1 MSRGDTDSW
10 GENVAAVSIN
20 GKRGGQMKAAR
31 IAGILVGICLLA
43 PIATFAQTGP
53 EEQALL
59 EMFFA
64 EKASVVEAHLPDVV
78 QNAVR
83 ELAPAD
89 RAELESVLLV
99 RESAPPAVKFSL
111 PVDGRALLVI
121 ESNGEEQKK
130 EIEVRLRRK
139 LTDGLESVLQLEG
152 VQAGIS
158 QGTLQ
163 VWMKLEG
170 GVWRLT
176 ELAVVGDQVITF
188 DEAFVKRFR
197 GRKQLGNEA
206 SAVDNVRTLNTALV
220 TYAAV
225 YPEIG
230 FPVTLD
236 ALGGDGGSASH
247 AGLIDSVLASGVKAG
262 YKFEYSG
269 GGTTYNIVARPV
281 ASDVTGKRAFFT
293 DQSGVIRF
301 TQENRIPTAE
311 DPPLQ

>member
-1 MSRGDTDSW
+1 M
-10 GENVAAVSIN
+10 
-20 GKRGGQMKAAR
+20 
-31 IAGILVGICLLA
+31 CLLLSITA
-43 PIATFAQTGP
+43 VAQTSP

-64 EKASVVEAHLPDVV
+64 EKASAVEAHLPDVV
-78 QNAVR
+78 QNAIR
-83 ELAPAD
+83 ELPPAD
-89 RAELESVLLV
+89 RAEIESVLLV
-99 RESAPPAVKFSL
+99 RKSAPPTVRFSL
-111 PVDGRALLVI
+111 PVDGRALLVV
-121 ESNGEEQKK
+121 ESNEGEQKK
-130 EIEVRLRRK
+130 EIEIRLRHK
-139 LTDGLESVLQLEG
+139 LTEGSESVLQLEG
-152 VQAGIS
+152 VEAGVS

-170 GVWRLT
+170 GVWRLA
-176 ELAVVGDQVITF
+176 EIAGVGDQVITF

-197 GRKQLGNEA
+197 GRKQLAYEA
-206 SAVDNVRTLNTALV
+206 SAVGSVRTLNTALV
-220 TYAAV
+220 TYAST

-230 FPVTLD
+230 FPAKLE

-281 ASDVTGKRAFFT
+281 SPDVTGKRAFFT

-301 TQENRIPTAE
+301 TQENRIPTAQ

>member
-1 MSRGDTDSW
+1 
-10 GENVAAVSIN
+10 
-20 GKRGGQMKAAR
+20 MKAAR
-31 IAGILVGICLLA
+31 IAGVVIGICLLA
-43 PIATFAQTGP
+43 PMATFSQTGP

-64 EKASVVEAHLPDVV
+64 EKASAVEAHLPDVV
-78 QNAVR
+78 QNAIR
-83 ELAPAD
+83 ELPPAD
-89 RAELESVLLV
+89 RAEIESVLLL
-99 RESAPPAVKFSL
+99 RKSAPPTVKFSL

-121 ESNGEEQKK
+121 ESNEAEQKK
-130 EIEVRLRRK
+130 EIEIRLRHK
-139 LTDGLESVLQLEG
+139 LTEGTESVLQLEG
-152 VQAGIS
+152 VEAGVS

-176 ELAVVGDQVITF
+176 EIAGVGGQTITF

-197 GRKQLGNEA
+197 GRKQFAYEA
-206 SAVDNVRTLNTALV
+206 SAVGSMRTLNTALV
-220 TYAAV
+220 TYAAT

-230 FPVTLD
+230 FPATLG
-236 ALGGDGGSASH
+236 ALGGDGGSASQ
-247 AGLIDSVLASGVKAG
+247 AGLIDPVLASGVKTG
-262 YKFEYSG
+262 YKFEYAS

-281 ASDVTGKRAFFT
+281 SSDVTAKRSFFT
-293 DQSGVIRF
+293 DESGVIRF